1 MSKLWLYLYQLEYK
15 NHHMTRA
22 GEITETGFGYFEGIL
37 QQQRQRLGYTRN
49 WELAHDFIS

>member
-1 MSKLWLYLYQLEYK
+1 
-15 NHHMTRA
+15 MTRA

-37 QQQRQRLGYTRN
+37 QQQRQRLGYTRI